1 MALLHLLRATVAR
14 RPIVEVTPS
23 SLVASSHFRDVI
35 TPALNRRKKGMEEA
49 KETTLRNIFNFFN
62 VAVEMSSVN
71 SVP

>member
-35 TPALNRRKKGMEEA
+35 
-49 KETTLRNIFNFFN
+49 
-62 VAVEMSSVN
+62 S
-71 SVP
+71 